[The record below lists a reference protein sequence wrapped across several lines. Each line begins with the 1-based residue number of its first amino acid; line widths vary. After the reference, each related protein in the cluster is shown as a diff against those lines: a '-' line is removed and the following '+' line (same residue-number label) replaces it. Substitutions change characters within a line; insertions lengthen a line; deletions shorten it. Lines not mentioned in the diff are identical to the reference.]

1 MRLQQTVRWTLA
13 ILSMVVVASFGISP
27 AAADVQGFMRVQG
40 LTGES
45 QVRGHEDEI
54 ELLSYTQIAGT
65 NACFKAIVV
74 KGLDKASPGLALLAV
89 TNQLV
94 TPITVTLTKSGEN
107 PFDAFTALLENVV
120 VGNVELTEI
129 DGGPIPTERVTLR
142 PRRATLTYRLQLP
155 DGRPG
160 VPVTTVVNCP

>member
-1 MRLQQTVRWTLA
+1 MQSKTLGST
-13 ILSMVVVASFGISP
+13 LVLVSMVIFASLGASP
-27 AAADVQGFMRVQG
+27 AAADVQGFMKIPG
-40 LTGES
+40 LPGES

-54 ELLSYTQIAGT
+54 ELFSYTQAAGT

-94 TPITVTLTKSGEN
+94 TPITVTLTKSGET
-107 PFDAFTALLENVV
+107 PFDAFTAQLDNVV
-120 VGNVELTEI
+120 VGSVELTEV
-129 DGGPIPTERVTLR
+129 DGAPIPTERVTLR
-142 PRRATLTYRLQLP
+142 PRRATLTYRPQLA

-160 VPVTTVVNCP
+160 TPVVTIVNCP